1 MLRFDNAIIIDG
13 QVHELV
19 TKSDCKSLPDD
30 NEVCNY
36 CSLKTLCNNE
46 GFFLC
51 GLFGAKL
58 DELFRI
64 NGQVQNGLSI
74 LTML

>member
-1 MLRFDNAIIIDG
+1 MYRFNNAIIIDG

-19 TKSDCKSLPDD
+19 SKSDCKSLPDD
-30 NEVCNY
+30 CEVCNY
-36 CSLKTLCNNE
+36 CSLKALCYPEN
-46 GFFLC
+46 FTLC

-64 NGQVQNGLSI
+64 NGQIHNRISI
-74 LTML
+74 LTM